1 MKSLGLLFLSSF
13 IFICSLNAATDS
25 IPRVLPA
32 ERQDLVLSRL
42 RYEAE
47 LKFAS
52 HRLPSNPDDWKTYR
66 EKLRKEIIK
75 KTGTQINHQLPLDI
89 TYLGELK
96 MKGYTIKNII
106 FQTRPG
112 AYATANLFVPDGKGP
127 FPAVINMHAHS
138 GRFDDDDQGVGH
150 SLAVNGYVCLS
161 IDPWGAGERTTIHGK
176 EEYHGS
182 NLGASFM
189 NIGESLMGVQIT
201 DNVRG
206 VDLLV
211 SLPFVDAKNIG
222 AAGASGGGNQT
233 MWLAAVDDRVKAS
246 APVVS
251 VGTFESYVMR
261 DNCICETLVDGLS
274 FTEEAGVLALT
285 APGAVQ
291 ICNHLQ
297 DKAPAFFPSEM
308 LRSYNNALPVFRML
322 GVEKNIDYKLF
333 DLPHGYV
340 AEDREA
346 MLGWFDLHLKGVGD
360 GSPKK
365 EAPFE
370 ILHEGELMI
379 FPVGKRDPR
388 VITTEIYC
396 KRRGQELREAML
408 NAKAVNA
415 AQKRKSLLEALRVSE
430 MPSIKQAR
438 RYSSENGW
446 DRIALETSDGKLIPV
461 LVQKPSQPAAGY
473 TIVSHPKGKHNT
485 PQAIIEELKQKGSGI
500 VLVDLTGIGEVASK
514 RADRQDEDASFHT
527 VSRAEI
533 WLGKTTLGEWTKEL
547 HTVSSFLGSE
557 YKAQKIRLDGS
568 AETGI
573 ASLFLA
579 AVAAGGPSTMPG
591 ARGNLPV
598 IESVTVR
605 DAPISYL
612 FDQRETI
619 NHFTMAIHVPGFLN
633 WGDVS
638 LASALAGKNIT
649 FINPLSM
656 SGRPIS
662 GNELDQYKNE
672 FQKMIRLSGQKGT
685 VQFK

>member
-1 MKSLGLLFLSSF
+1 MKSFSLLFLSSF
-13 IFICSLNAATDS
+13 MFICSLNAATDS

-32 ERQDLVLSRL
+32 ERQDLVASRL

-52 HRLPSNPDDWKTYR
+52 HRLPSNVNDWKVYR
-66 EKLRKEIIK
+66 EKLKKEIIK
-75 KTGTQINHQLPLDI
+75 KTGAQINHQLPLDI

-112 AYATANLFVPDGKGP
+112 IYATANLFIPDGKGP

-189 NIGESLMGVQIT
+189 NIGESLMGAQIT

-233 MWLAAVDDRVKAS
+233 MWMSAVDDRVKAS
-246 APVVS
+246 LPVVS

-285 APGAVQ
+285 APGAVR
-291 ICNHLQ
+291 ICNHIQ

-308 LRSYNNALPVFRML
+308 LRSYNNALPVFKML
-322 GVEKNIDYKLF
+322 GIEKNIDYQLF
-333 DLPHGYV
+333 DIPHGYLT
-340 AEDREA
+340 EDREA
-346 MLGWFDLHLKGVGD
+346 MLGWFDLHLKGIGD
-360 GSPKK
+360 GSRKK
-365 EAPFE
+365 ELPFE
-370 ILHEGELMI
+370 ILHEGELRI

-388 VITTEIYC
+388 VATTEMYC
-396 KRRGQELREAML
+396 KQRGRELREIML

-415 AQKRKSLLEALRVSE
+415 AQKRKSLLETLRVNA
-430 MPSIKQAR
+430 MPSIKKVY
-438 RYSSENGW
+438 RYSPENGW
-446 DRIALETSDGKLIPV
+446 DRAALETSDGKLIPV
-461 LVQKPSQPAAGY
+461 LVQKPGKPSAGY
-473 TIVSHPKGKHNT
+473 TIVSHPKGKRNT
-485 PQAIIEELKQKGSGI
+485 PSAIIEELQQKGSGI
-500 VLVDLTGIGEVASK
+500 VLVDLTGIGEAASK

-527 VSRAEI
+527 ISRAEI

-547 HTVSSFLGSE
+547 HSVISFLGSE
-557 YKAQKIRLDGS
+557 YKAQKIRLDGN

-573 ASLFLA
+573 ASLFLS
-579 AVAAGGPSTMPG
+579 AVTTGVQS
-591 ARGNLPV
+591 NIPV
-598 IESVTVR
+598 IESITVR
-605 DAPISYL
+605 DAPVSYL

-638 LASALAGKNIT
+638 LAAALSGKPVN
-649 FINPLSM
+649 FVNPLSM

-662 GNELDQYKNE
+662 GNELNQYKTE
-672 FQKMIRLSGQKGT
+672 FQKMIRLSGQKGA
-685 VQFK
+685 VSFQ